1 MTREQSEAPRAA
13 SKQAELANLYR
24 AIGPAAIA
32 AALLCAPKKEEAA
45 AKLGK
50 AA

>member
-1 MTREQSEAPRAA
+1 MSHQQSEAPRAA
-13 SKQAELANLYR
+13 SKQAELASLYR

-32 AALLCAPKKEEAA
+32 AALLCAPKKEGTA